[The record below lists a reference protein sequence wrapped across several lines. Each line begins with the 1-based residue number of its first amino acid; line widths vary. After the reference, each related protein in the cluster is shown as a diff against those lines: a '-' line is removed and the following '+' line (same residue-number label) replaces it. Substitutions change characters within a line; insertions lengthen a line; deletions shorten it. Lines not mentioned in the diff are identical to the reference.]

1 MMKTTKVKINKKDYL
16 LLKNKLLSSKTV
28 ALFTHI
34 SPDADAL
41 GSISA
46 LSEMLIKNKKEVVIF
61 LENPYQETFNFLPL
75 KNIQFNNKKSKTFDI
90 VVAVDVANPSLLG
103 KFQDVY
109 MSNSNKLVID
119 HHSKR
124 IKFADVEIVE
134 ENVSSTCELLYYFF
148 KKLNVGI
155 TKTIANSL
163 LTGIIGDTGRFLH
176 ASTTT
181 STLKVV
187 IQLMDSGADLNLINS
202 KLYKNLTLENLKAQ
216 KLVIENLE
224 LNGVIGVSFLKIQ
237 DIKINKISHIQSAEL
252 INLIASLS
260 SVEIAILLI
269 EQADGTINVSFR
281 STTRYDVSKVADK
294 FGGGGH
300 KHASGIKKFKGNLDN
315 LKKDLIN
322 YILDNLGEL
331 KINDYINNR

>member
-46 LSEMLIKNKKEVVIF
+46 LSEMLIKNNKEVVIF
-61 LENPYQETFNFLPL
+61 LENPYQQTFNFLPL
-75 KNIQFNNKKSKTFDI
+75 KNIQFNNKKNKTFDI

-202 KLYKNLTLENLKAQ
+202 KLYKNLTIENLKAQ

-224 LNGVIGVSFLKIQ
+224 IIGNIGISYIKVSDNGKGIASDDLEIAFERHATSKIRSADDLDTVTSMGFRGEALASIAAISNVELVSKTQ
-237 DIKINKISHIQSAEL
+237 EQNINKIA
-252 INLIASLS
+252 
-260 SVEIAILLI
+260 
-269 EQADGTINVSFR
+269 
-281 STTRYDVSKVADK
+281 
-294 FGGGGH
+294 
-300 KHASGIKKFKGNLDN
+300 
-315 LKKDLIN
+315 
-322 YILDNLGEL
+322 YI
-331 KINDYINNR
+331 I